1 MSSAAQKLLVLSG
14 VFFVCLATLL
24 GRLLY
29 LQGFQRES
37 FVASRENRQLA
48 WASLPDRRG
57 AILDRWGEVLAQD
70 EPGYELRVDYRK
82 FRRKHPLALLLH
94 LDHLLR
100 FLGEGGLV
108 RGGPLVYSDNQA
120 RFSKAALNLLRSP
133 SKLFSNKKA
142 WGRNIAE
149 VLRFYAFGFVHE
161 LFRPGERFFKKR
173 ALLLLDF
180 KRKALKKESG
190 TLLAYLA
197 KETGI
202 PPKRFF
208 KRVPGSL
215 SRWALDLDRLSRIL
229 PKDLNLPGLPGKSGG
244 LRRYLDALDAY
255 FGRRARSAMKRRK
268 ANSRQKAKA
277 RSTWISRVFAKEKT
291 ARDEV
296 SSLIYLRF
304 RMEDQAFLVAREVPL
319 DPVVALVLGKR
330 ERLPGFV
337 IRESL
342 RRVQRRDL
350 PWLGL
355 VRERASKPGGP
366 KMLLAYE
373 GGKLDEDPF
382 DPNKINFSD
391 PEWLEWK
398 RIQRLRAL
406 RQRRVGVDGLE
417 RSLEPWLTGLPGKR
431 RVVRDRFG
439 KERNQRSLL
448 QEVPG
453 QDVQLSLDLRLVA
466 KAQGALHAALK
477 GRKRTLRAGQ
487 RAALALVDARTGE
500 ILVMAWTPERV
511 GGRRDLKNT
520 AAQIWHYAL
529 LGSTVKP
536 FMGYQALLTDGLA
549 QGRGFDPCT
558 GSWKPQRDRLIHCD
572 GVHGSLQYPGVLP
585 YSIAHSCNVYFAQVG
600 ARLEL
605 PGVAQAL
612 ARFGLW
618 QLGSRYKSPPG
629 LLVDPAGPVPRPGAR
644 GPHGAPKPVRGS
656 LSALYIP
663 RSPSRRAIG
672 YGLEAPPVAVARAYA
687 GLATG
692 RLPGLRFLRRVGGK
706 VVAGLPTQ
714 DLKLD
719 PAFLRE
725 VKRGLLGAV
734 GPGGTAY
741 RSKVG
746 TLGVAGKTG
755 TAEISRRFNNAW
767 FSGYYPAEEPRWAFS
782 CVFFGVPHGIHGG
795 DQPASTVRLF
805 IEACQKDPT
814 LQKRYPFLR
823 GPR

>member
-1 MSSAAQKLLVLSG
+1 MA
-14 VFFVCLATLL
+14 
-24 GRLLY
+24 R
-29 LQGFQRES
+29 
-37 FVASRENRQLA
+37 RENRQLA
-48 WASLPDRRG
+48 WAPLPDRRG
-57 AILDRWGEVLAQD
+57 MILDRWGEVLAKD
-70 EPGYELRVDYRK
+70 EPGYELRLDYRK
-82 FRRKHPLALLLH
+82 FRRRHPLALLLH

-100 FLGEGGLV
+100 LLAAGGLV
-108 RGGPLVYSDNQA
+108 PGRALSYSDPQSRYVEAA
-120 RFSKAALNLLRSP
+120 RHLLSSP
-133 SKLFSNKKA
+133 SQLFSNQKA

-161 LFRPGERFFKKR
+161 LFLPGERFFQRR

-180 KRKALKKESG
+180 KRKALKGESR
-190 TLLAYLA
+190 TLLAYLV

-202 PPKRFF
+202 APQRFQD
-208 KRVPGSL
+208 RIPTSL
-215 SRWALDLDRLSRIL
+215 SRWSSDLDRLGRVL
-229 PKDLNLPGLPGKSGG
+229 PGDLNLPGSPGKTGG
-244 LRRYLDALDAY
+244 LRLYLDTLDAY
-255 FGRRARSAMKRRK
+255 FGRRTLLAMKGR
-268 ANSRQKAKA
+268 KAKA
-277 RSTWISRVFAKEKT
+277 KKKAKSSRTWISRVFAKEKT
-291 ARDEV
+291 SRDDL
-296 SSLIYLRF
+296 SSRIYLRF
-304 RMEDQAFLVAREVPL
+304 RIEDQAFLVAREVPL

-337 IRESL
+337 IRENL
-342 RRVQRRDL
+342 KRMQRKDL

-355 VRERASKPGGP
+355 VRERTSRPESP
-366 KMLLAYE
+366 KILLAYE

-453 QDVQLSLDLRLVA
+453 QDVQISLDLRLVRH
-466 KAQGALHAALK
+466 AQEALHAALK
-477 GRKRTLRAGQ
+477 GRKRTLGAGQ
-487 RAALALVDARTGE
+487 RAAFAMVDARTGE
-500 ILVMAWTPERV
+500 VLVMAWTPERV
-511 GGRRDLKNT
+511 EGRRDLKNT

-536 FMGYQALLTDGLA
+536 FLGYQALLTKGLA
-549 QGRGFDPCT
+549 RGQGFDPCT
-558 GSWKPQRDRLIHCD
+558 GSWKPPRDRLIHCD
-572 GVHGSLQYPGVLP
+572 GVHGSLRYPGVLS

-600 ARLEL
+600 ARLGL
-605 PGVAQAL
+605 GGVAEAL

-618 QLGSRYKSPPG
+618 QLGSRYQSPPG

-644 GPHGAPKPVRGS
+644 GPHGAPKQVRGS
-656 LSALYIP
+656 LGALYIP

-672 YGLEAPPVAVARAYA
+672 YGQEAPPLAVARAYA

-692 RLPGLRFLRRVGGK
+692 RLPGLRFLLRVGGK
-706 VVAGLPTQ
+706 EVAGLPAKE
-714 DLKLD
+714 LELD
-719 PAFLRE
+719 PALLRE
-725 VKRGLLGAV
+725 VKRGLAGAV

-746 TLGVAGKTG
+746 SLGVVGKTG

-805 IEACQKDPT
+805 LQACLEDST
-814 LQKRYPFLR
+814 LQQRYPFLR
-823 GPR
+823 GPK